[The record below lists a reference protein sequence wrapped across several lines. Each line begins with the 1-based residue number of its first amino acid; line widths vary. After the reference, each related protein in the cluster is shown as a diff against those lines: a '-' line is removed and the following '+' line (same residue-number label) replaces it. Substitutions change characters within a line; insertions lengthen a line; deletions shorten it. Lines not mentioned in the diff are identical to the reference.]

1 MNLNYIANKC
11 FCIAAKSWRKR
22 NVSRNRPTTQ
32 LQIEIESHN
41 LHEPNILETFW
52 YSIFVMLKHV
62 YMYCMKYIW
71 CSLPLKKRNDL
82 WYLVGANRYL
92 WCLIRANNYY
102 LCSTGANIYLWC
114 LMSANRYL
122 WCSTGAAPKV
132 CQWLSADCCEVSCHD
147 QRSQFP
153 HFHSR
158 SKFILLS
165 TSFNCALL
173 LIIASVLVIQISQ

>member
-132 CQWLSADCCEVSCHD
+132 CQWLSADCCKVSWLP
-147 QRSQFP
+147 RPSSSQ
-153 HFHSR
+153 
-158 SKFILLS
+158 LS
-165 TSFNCALL
+165 
-173 LIIASVLVIQISQ
+173 IVD